1 MSNIDL
7 VVKDKKLDLV
17 YVPVTVELYC
27 VIGASVV
34 ISGYPTVT

>member
-1 MSNIDL
+1 MERD
-7 VVKDKKLDLV
+7 

-34 ISGYPTVT
+34 TSGYPTVTWHL